1 MINALLLI
9 IDKIYDDMLS
19 IDFGVQIY
27 LIINGYNIPKT
38 NDRNKPI
45 INYKNYVIELRIS

>member
-1 MINALLLI
+1 
-9 IDKIYDDMLS
+9 MLS

-45 INYKNYVIELRIS
+45 INYKNYNRTPNTLTTIFFKP